1 MANITP
7 YASNDDIVC
16 SLRKYYPENEQYTIN
31 FPFWFNT
38 AKTTKDG
45 ILVQIGSRKFLIDYY
60 TGSVIKEVK

>member
-1 MANITP
+1 MVALTP
-7 YASNDDIVC
+7 YASNEDIVC
-16 SLRKYYPENEQYTIN
+16 SLRKYYPESEQYTIN

-45 ILVQIGSRKFLIDYY
+45 IMIQIGTRKFLIDYY